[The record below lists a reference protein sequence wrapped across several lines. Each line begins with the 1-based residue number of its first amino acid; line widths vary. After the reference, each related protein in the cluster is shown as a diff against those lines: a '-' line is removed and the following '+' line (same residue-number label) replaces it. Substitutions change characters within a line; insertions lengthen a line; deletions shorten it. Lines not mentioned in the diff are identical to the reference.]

1 MAWFSL
7 ADRGMETALQDLKYA
22 VRTLVR
28 APGFTVAAA
37 FALALGI
44 GGSSAMFSVLE
55 SVVLRPLQ
63 APHPERLARLYEVS
77 QSEHQGPWSPLDYLD
92 LEKENGSFEAVAAV
106 HTSRVAMTLP
116 AGPVQLPAARVTGSF
131 FAALG
136 VHPALGR
143 GLSPDEDKEGSAQ
156 AVVLTDGLWKREF
169 NGDRRVLGQS
179 VVLSGRSYTIVGV
192 MPASFRFPLLRD
204 AQLIL
209 PAGWTKDDLQTRG
222 MHSWSVF
229 GRLKPGASVASAQ
242 ADLEVL
248 GPRIA
253 SRLSD
258 HTGQTLRTVPLHD
271 DLVGPVK
278 PVLEALLGAVILVLL
293 IACANVASMLLAR
306 GAARQRE
313 LAIRAALGSG
323 RMRIVR
329 QLLTESVLLAFVG
342 GGLGVLLAA
351 WGVDAL
357 VALAPA
363 SIPRLDEVRLDGA
376 VLAFALAVS
385 LAAGVTA
392 GLIPALQASSP
403 DLVESLKSGA
413 AAVTGRNR
421 ARSVLVV
428 AEIALALVLVIGAG
442 LMIRTLVRL
451 LDVRT
456 GMGADPARVFVAEIN
471 LPEDRYRDAASTLA
485 FQQRL
490 VDRVAMLPGVQSAA
504 VTTGVP
510 MDPNFQASLSFQI
523 VGEPAARAGQEPDA
537 EVLWQSPGALQTLGI
552 PLVEG
557 RPLQATDG
565 PKATQVLLVNQAFVR
580 KFLGGNGGVG
590 RQLKRFLKDDE
601 KDVWTVVGVFADV
614 HTQRLDRLP
623 APQIVLPE
631 AQSPQPYMRL
641 LVRTGGS
648 PLTLAPLVRT
658 EVLALDKDLPLAKP
672 QTLDRVI
679 AESLGERRFQ
689 MTLLTVFGAIALLL
703 ASVGIYGVVA
713 YSVAQRSKEIGIR
726 MALGAQR
733 SSVLRMVVG
742 SGLRLAL
749 FGVGIGLIGAVAVTQ
764 ALRRTLYQVSA
775 TDPLTFA
782 AVAALLIAI
791 ALLASW
797 APARRA
803 AHVDPMDA
811 LRAE

>member
-1 MAWFSL
+1 M
-7 ADRGMETALQDLKYA
+7 
-22 VRTLVR
+22 
-28 APGFTVAAA
+28 
-37 FALALGI
+37 
-44 GGSSAMFSVLE
+44 
-55 SVVLRPLQ
+55 
-63 APHPERLARLYEVS
+63 
-77 QSEHQGPWSPLDYLD
+77 
-92 LEKENGSFEAVAAV
+92 
-106 HTSRVAMTLP
+106 
-116 AGPVQLPAARVTGSF
+116 QLPAARVSGSF

-143 GLSPDEDKEGSAQ
+143 GLSPEEDKEGSAQ

-179 VVLSGRSYTIVGV
+179 VVLSGRSYTVVGV

-204 AQLIL
+204 AQLIV

-222 MHSWSVF
+222 LHSWSVF

-242 ADLEVL
+242 ADLDVL

-253 SRLSD
+253 SRLPN
-258 HTGQTLRTVPLHD
+258 HTGQTLRAVPLHD

-313 LAIRAALGSG
+313 LAIRAALGERTDADRPAAAHGVGAPCGG
-323 RMRIVR
+323 RWRAR
-329 QLLTESVLLAFVG
+329 PAARCLGRGRAG
-342 GGLGVLLAA
+342 GAGPR
-351 WGVDAL
+351 VD
-357 VALAPA
+357 
-363 SIPRLDEVRLDGA
+363 PRLDEVRLDGT
-376 VLAFALAVS
+376 VLTFALVIS
-385 LAAGVTA
+385 LAAGVAA
-392 GLIPALQASSP
+392 GLIPALQASRP
-403 DLVESLKSGA
+403 DVVEALKSGA
-413 AAVTGRNR
+413 GALSGRNR

-428 AEIALALVLVIGAG
+428 VEIALALVLVIGAG

-456 GMGADPARVFVAEIN
+456 GMGVDPAHVFVAEIN
-471 LPEDRYRDAASTLA
+471 LPQDRYPDPASTLA

-490 VDRVAMLPGVQSAA
+490 LDRVATLPGVQSAA

-510 MDPNFQASLSFQI
+510 MDPNFQASLSFEI
-523 VGEPAARAGQEPDA
+523 VGDPTPPAGQTGCGGPLAIAGRAADARGPAPRGSPAAGHRRP
-537 EVLWQSPGALQTLGI
+537 
-552 PLVEG
+552 EG
-557 RPLQATDG
+557 DQ
-565 PKATQVLLVNQAFVR
+565 QVLLVNQAFVR
-580 KFLGGNGGVG
+580 KFLGGGRGAG
-590 RQLKRFLKDDE
+590 RQLKRFLKDDD
-601 KDVWTVVGVFADV
+601 KDVWTIVGVFADV

-631 AQSPQPYMRL
+631 AQSPQPFMRVL
-641 LVRTGGS
+641 LRTGGF
-648 PLTLAPLVRT
+648 PMTLAPLVRT
-658 EVLALDKDLPLAKP
+658 EVLALDKDLPVGHP
-672 QTLDRVI
+672 QTLERVI

-749 FGVGIGLIGAVAVTQ
+749 FGVGIGLIGAIAVTQ

-782 AVAALLIAI
+782 AVAVLLIAI

-803 AHVDPMDA
+803 AQVDPMDA